1 MLTLSSR
8 PALVAAAVLGLGG
21 LALAAA
27 LALRPGDAAAQG
39 LMAAPAC
46 QCSAPTVIPG
56 LSTSLVHCLCGGMSC
71 VVAEQ
76 GPAGKGTG
84 LMQCVR

>member
-1 MLTLSSR
+1 MFRLSSR
-8 PALVAAAVLGLGG
+8 HTLAAAAVIGLAG
-21 LALAAA
+21 LALAAS
-27 LALRPGDAAAQG
+27 LALRPGDAGAQG

-46 QCSAPTVIPG
+46 QCSAPTAIPG

-76 GPAGKGTG
+76 GPAGKGAG
-84 LMQCVR
+84 LLQCVR